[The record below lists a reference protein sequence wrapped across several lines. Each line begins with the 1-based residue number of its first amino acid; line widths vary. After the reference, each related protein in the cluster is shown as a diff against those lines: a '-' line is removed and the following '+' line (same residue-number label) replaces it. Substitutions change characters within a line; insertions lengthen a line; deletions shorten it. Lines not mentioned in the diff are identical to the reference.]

1 MKSNNIKS
9 LNKAV
14 YVMRHF
20 VELSSKLLPYYE
32 RITRNEPHS
41 LERIAEKKRIDRVY
55 QSYQV
60 DPKTSQFLLGSNII
74 SLINKVYESLQK
86 RNNSSEAEA
95 QRYLNEFTKEYHRL
109 KSNWYQ
115 TLMN

>member
-9 LNKAV
+9 LNTAV

-20 VELSSKLLPYYE
+20 VELSARLLPYYE
-32 RITRNEPHS
+32 KITRNEPHS
-41 LERIAEKKRIDRVY
+41 LEKIADKKRIDEVY

-60 DPKTSQFLLGSNII
+60 NPKTSQFLLGSNII
-74 SLINKVYESLQK
+74 SLIRKVYDSLSN
-86 RNNSSEAEA
+86 REAGSEADA

-109 KSNWYQ
+109 KKNWYQ
-115 TLMN
+115 TLLN

>member
-9 LNKAV
+9 LNSAV

-32 RITRNEPHS
+32 RITRSEPHS
-41 LERIAEKKRIDRVY
+41 LERIAEKKRIDEVY
-55 QSYQV
+55 QKYNV
-60 DPKTSQFLLGSNII
+60 NPKTSQFLLGSNII
-74 SLINKVYESLQK
+74 ALIGKVYDSLQE
-86 RNNSSEAEA
+86 RNSNSEAEA
-95 QRYLNEFTKEYHRL
+95 QRNLNEFTKEYHRL
-109 KSNWYQ
+109 KKNWYQ